1 MAKFMLILRDD
12 PKGYA
17 DYSPEQFQRL
27 IEKYRAWSQ
36 RLAAEGRVD
45 LGRKLTDEGGRLMR
59 KKDGKLSVKDGP
71 FNETKEVV
79 GGFYIIK
86 ADDYDHAVKLC
97 NDHPAFLTG
106 GSVEI
111 RQVDFMGGPEE

>member
-1 MAKFMLILRDD
+1 MPKFMLILRDD
-12 PKGYA
+12 PATYS
-17 DYSPEQFQRL
+17 DYSPQQFEDL
-27 IEKYRAWSQ
+27 LAKYQTWTA
-36 RLAAEGRVD
+36 RLAAEGRID
-45 LGRKLTDEGGRLMR
+45 LGRKLTDDSGKILR
-59 KKDGKLSVKDGP
+59 KKDGKLVVKDGP

-86 ADDYDHAVKLC
+86 ADDYAHAVELC
-97 NDHPAFLTG
+97 AEHPAYATA